1 MFILK
6 FNVALKILLVVSI
19 VLQSLT
25 AVVSAT
31 PENHQIDIE
40 HLQIQHDH
48 ADDRNVSN
56 DNVGD
61 EQHNEKDCHHC
72 GHCSGSHLSWILVS
86 NSNTTGKLNIIN
98 KKYLTLEDGPP
109 ILKQNLT
116 HSTLLNTSNHTS
128 HTRLSPILPNF
139 PGLGIFY

>member
-86 NSNTTGKLNIIN
+86 NFYVYIF
-98 KKYLTLEDGPP
+98 KKC
-109 ILKQNLT
+109 
-116 HSTLLNTSNHTS
+116 
-128 HTRLSPILPNF
+128 RFSPVFMYGCEFFSCHLCQTEKYF
-139 PGLGIFY
+139 MAR

>member
-1 MFILK
+1 M
-6 FNVALKILLVVSI
+6 LLVISI

-25 AVVSAT
+25 AVASST
-31 PENHQIDIE
+31 SENHQIDIE
-40 HLQIQHDH
+40 HLQTQH
-48 ADDRNVSN
+48 

-98 KKYLTLEDGPP
+98 KTPYQIDQTNTYLEAILRPP
-109 ILKQNLT
+109 I
-116 HSTLLNTSNHTS
+116 S
-128 HTRLSPILPNF
+128 
-139 PGLGIFY
+139 